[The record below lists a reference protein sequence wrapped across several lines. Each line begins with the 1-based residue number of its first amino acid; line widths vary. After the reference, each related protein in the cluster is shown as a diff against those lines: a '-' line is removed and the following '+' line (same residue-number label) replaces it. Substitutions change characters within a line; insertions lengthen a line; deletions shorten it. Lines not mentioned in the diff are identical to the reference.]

1 MSSAVT
7 FLQDS
12 APKGGKTQP
21 VVIYLVSSDS
31 DSSDVGSDSEPK
43 RRRMQSAEHRNR
55 NRTMST
61 PVTDSSPSPTR
72 VDYMLPKDDDKVIY
86 LSSSDDDEPP
96 RAKSPLPPPSAR
108 IYRRLSPSPSPSPIS
123 CGRCSVCWPN
133 CPLSPNYFV
142 CDNPVPRSPS
152 LQAAIIAAFGSD
164 CSSDDEP
171 ISPPSPS
178 QPPPSAASAKSP
190 VIDDWSDSDDARP
203 IAAPPSPSPSPSP
216 PPRDK
221 SYAARRRAAIIAAFG
236 SDCSSDDESIS
247 PPSPSQPPPSD
258 KSPAPENQD
267 HASAV
272 APDES
277 DDETI
282 ADMKRRKD
290 QDKTADTGSA
300 AIVERP
306 KRKRPTGP
314 KSITINNIFWFLS
327 KHYTEPNGIY
337 QLKEGIELDAI
348 TKFMCKACKQSGCDD
363 FGIEVDTVFT
373 IGGQKAKTSAQLY
386 RMMIAK
392 RYKPGE
398 RGEAMIFFHGTDE
411 KAGMAILL
419 HDFDIR
425 RETRS
430 LHGPGAYISPN
441 FGTAHIYAREKSGY
455 SNKYWM
461 LILIKRTSNI
471 TVAPSGIKSF
481 PPDVDCFCEPGL
493 YPKIFSFDP
502 AHNTHLTYALVS
514 YTVKY

>member
-1 MSSAVT
+1 MTA
-7 FLQDS
+7 
-12 APKGGKTQP
+12 A
-21 VVIYLVSSDS
+21 
-31 DSSDVGSDSEPK
+31 VGS
-43 RRRMQSAEHRNR
+43 N
-55 NRTMST
+55 
-61 PVTDSSPSPTR
+61 
-72 VDYMLPKDDDKVIY
+72 L
-86 LSSSDDDEPP
+86 SSDDD
-96 RAKSPLPPPSAR
+96 AITPPS
-108 IYRRLSPSPSPSPIS
+108 PQPTS
-123 CGRCSVCWPN
+123 CGRCDVCWPN
-133 CPLSPNYFV
+133 CPRSPSYFV
-142 CDNPVPRSPS
+142 CDNPHPRSPS
-152 LQAAIIAAFGSD
+152 
-164 CSSDDEP
+164 
-171 ISPPSPS
+171 
-178 QPPPSAASAKSP
+178 PPPAASAKSP
-190 VIDDWSDSDDARP
+190 VIDDWSDSDDASP
-203 IAAPPSPSPSPSP
+203 IAAPPSPSPSP

-221 SYAARRRAAIIAAFG
+221 SYAERRRAAIIAAFG

-247 PPSPSQPPPSD
+247 PPSPSQSPPRD
-258 KSPAPENQD
+258 KSPANGD
-267 HASAV
+267 HAVESE
-272 APDES
+272 ES

-306 KRKRPTGP
+306 KRKRPYGR

-327 KHYTEPNGIY
+327 RHILEPNGIY

-348 TKFMCKACKQSGCDD
+348 TKFMCKACKQSGAD
-363 FGIEVDTVFT
+363 FGIEVDKVFT

-386 RMMIAK
+386 RMMVAK

-411 KAGMAILL
+411 RAGMAILE

-430 LHGPGAYISPN
+430 LHGPGSYISPHLP
-441 FGTAHIYAREKSGY
+441 TANIYAREKSGY

-481 PPDVDCFCEPGL
+481 PPDVDCFCEPGPN
-493 YPKIFSFDP
+493 PKIFSFDP

-514 YTVKY
+514 YTVH